1 MRVYDPT
8 LDSLITIDGQIVEA
22 INWESAERYL
32 KVHDLRWLK
41 IVGELGVETDIA
53 PDGYTEVIDWDKI
66 NQN

>member
-1 MRVYDPT
+1 MRAYDPT

-32 KVHDLRWLK
+32 KIHDLRWLK
-41 IVGELGVETDIA
+41 IVGELVAEIDIT